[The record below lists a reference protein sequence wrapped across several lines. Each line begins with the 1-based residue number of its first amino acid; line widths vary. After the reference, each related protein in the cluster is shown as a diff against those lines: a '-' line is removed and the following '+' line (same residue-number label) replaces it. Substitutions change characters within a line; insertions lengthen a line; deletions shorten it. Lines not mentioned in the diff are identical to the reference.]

1 MAKITNLDDF
11 KKKKDDSDFDE
22 NKYFDNL
29 RQSKEK
35 RKKSKFL
42 KDFKFIFLFT
52 LILCLLLVMYRYS
65 RVSNLN
71 YEYYKQKNELQDL
84 KKANRKLEIQLES
97 KKNIR
102 IIEQKAK
109 EDLNMVYP
117 KDENIYYIKVD

>member
-22 NKYFDNL
+22 SKYFDNL
-29 RQSKEK
+29 RQSKKK

-42 KDFKFIFLFT
+42 KDFKFIFIFT
-52 LILCLLLVMYRYS
+52 LILCLLFVMYRYS
-65 RVSNLN
+65 KVSNLN
-71 YEYYKQKNELQDL
+71 YEYYKKKSELEEL
-84 KKANRKLEIQLES
+84 KKSNRKLEIQLES

-102 IIEQKAK
+102 IIEKKAK

-117 KDENIYYIKVD
+117 NDEDIYYIKVD

>member
-11 KKKKDDSDFDE
+11 KNKKDDSDFDE

-29 RQSKEK
+29 RQSKQK

-42 KDFKFIFLFT
+42 KDFKFIFIFT
-52 LILCLLLVMYRYS
+52 LILCLLFVMYGYS
-65 RVSNLN
+65 KVSNLN
-71 YEYYKQKNELQDL
+71 YEYYKKKTQLEEL

-102 IIEQKAK
+102 TIEQKAK

-117 KDENIYYIKVD
+117 KDKDIYYIKVD

>member
-29 RQSKEK
+29 RQSKQK

-52 LILCLLLVMYRYS
+52 LILCLLFVMYRYS

-71 YEYYKQKNELQDL
+71 YEYYKQKNELEEL
-84 KKANRKLEIQLES
+84 KKSNRKLEIQLES

-102 IIEQKAK
+102 IIEQRAK

-117 KDENIYYIKVD
+117 KDEDIYYIKVD